1 MPNSRLH
8 LEHAT
13 DRDEMGRQTL
23 CLEFDVSRFLPSF
36 QILQLSD
43 RRDYTV
49 THERRV
55 AKIQLR
61 QTSKLG
67 DKFFIILQCF
77 DVHLISIRRKSQMD
91 TVVLVV
97 GNFIFNREIL

>member
-1 MPNSRLH
+1 MPNCRLH

-13 DRDEMGRQTL
+13 DRDEMGRQAL

-43 RRDYTV
+43 RRDHTV

-61 QTSKLG
+61 QTHKFR
-67 DKFFIILQCF
+67 DEFFIILQCF
-77 DVHLISIRRKSQMD
+77 DVHLVSIRRKGQMN

-97 GNFIFNREIL
+97 